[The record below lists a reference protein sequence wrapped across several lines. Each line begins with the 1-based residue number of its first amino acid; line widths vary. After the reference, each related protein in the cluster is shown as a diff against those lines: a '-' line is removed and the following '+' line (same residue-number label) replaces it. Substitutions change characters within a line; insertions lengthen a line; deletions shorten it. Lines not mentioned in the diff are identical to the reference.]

1 MRLTEH
7 CYAVTGL
14 AYLPPWSVNA
24 GFIVGDE
31 VTIVVDS
38 GANAAAA
45 ATIHGY
51 AKLAGHATPA
61 RPENGLMVINT
72 EQHFDHIGGNSY
84 FADRGIPVYA
94 HRELERTEVEFA
106 AEREDFRNAIAS
118 SARRQSGDTD
128 AFYAGTRLS
137 NPDRALL
144 DDALF
149 DPGGCPV
156 EVLLTPGHT
165 PTNVSIWVPA
175 DRVLYCGDCLTNG
188 YLPNLDA
195 GGPAEWKQWLAS
207 IRRLERL
214 HPAVIVPGHGPVA
227 REEEVAGMLE
237 RVRNVLEIAIE
248 SGRSPT
254 AAD

>member
-31 VTIVVDS
+31 VTIVVDT

-45 ATIHGY
+45 ATIEGY
-51 AKLAGHATPA
+51 ARLARTG
-61 RPENGLMVINT
+61 NDLMVINT

-84 FADRGIPVYA
+84 FAGLGIPIYG
-94 HRELERTEVEFA
+94 HRDLERSEAEFD
-106 AEREDFRNAIAS
+106 AERETFREAIAC
-118 SARRQSGDTD
+118 APRREAGDAD
-128 AFYAGTRLS
+128 AFYAGTRLV

-149 DPGGCPV
+149 DPGRCPV

-165 PTNVSIWVPA
+165 PTNVSVWVPA
-175 DRVLYCGDCLTNG
+175 DRVLYCGDCLTSG
-188 YLPNLDA
+188 YLPNLDE

-214 HPAVIVPGHGPVA
+214 DPAVIVPGHGPVA
-227 REEEVAGMLE
+227 REDEVGAEEVRAMIDRLRG
-237 RVRNVLEIAIE
+237 VLETAIE
-248 SGRSPT
+248 AGRSPT
-254 AAD
+254 AVD

>member
-1 MRLTEH
+1 MRLADH

-14 AYLPPWSVNA
+14 AYRPPWSVNA
-24 GFIVGDE
+24 GFIVGTE
-31 VTIVVDS
+31 VTIIVDT

-51 AKLAGHATPA
+51 ACLA
-61 RPENGLMVINT
+61 RPENDLMVINT

-84 FADRGIPVYA
+84 FADLGIPVYA
-94 HRELERTEVEFA
+94 HRDLERTEAEFV
-106 AEREDFRNAIAS
+106 AEREDFRATIPS
-118 SARRQSGDTD
+118 LARREAGDTD
-128 AFYAGTRLS
+128 AFYAGTRLA
-137 NPDRALL
+137 NPDRSLL

-149 DPGGCPV
+149 DPGRCTV

-165 PTNVSIWVPA
+165 PTNVSVWVPS

-227 REEEVAGMLE
+227 REDEVAGMLS
-237 RVRNVLEIAIE
+237 RVRKVLETAIE

-254 AAD
+254 MGD